1 MKGAGSVRYVV
12 LYEMPA
18 IRPICSR
25 SSKAHSQM
33 VRRSADQVARSIDN
47 RGQEKWVPRGFPLS
61 RGGMC
66 ARLQGERYCC
76 RIAVTTKQQIRVVGV
91 SNVIDINEGD
101 TSLSQAV
108 VDGVK
113 RQFIGCKGD
122 GSLAVF
128 DTGETLF
135 LHRRNHSS
143 ILYQA
148 RCRVMID
155 RIDTQNIHVRSLET
169 VNSKQPEKLNTTNK
183 HVS

>member
-25 SSKAHSQM
+25 SSKARSQM
-33 VRRSADQVARSIDN
+33 VRRSAGQVARSIDN

-76 RIAVTTKQQIRVVGV
+76 RVTVTTKQQKRVVGV
-91 SNVIDINEGD
+91 SNMIDINEGD
-101 TSLSQAV
+101 TCLSQAV

-113 RQFIGCKGD
+113 RQFIG
-122 GSLAVF
+122 
-128 DTGETLF
+128 
-135 LHRRNHSS
+135 
-143 ILYQA
+143 
-148 RCRVMID
+148 
-155 RIDTQNIHVRSLET
+155 
-169 VNSKQPEKLNTTNK
+169 
-183 HVS
+183 